1 MSYRLTCECGRAYP
15 IETRQSGQTFQCEC
29 GKTLQIP
36 TMLKMKR
43 LPLWEES
50 ASSLDEAPNGSS
62 ASSVNSPANSKD
74 SVASG
79 SVASGSVASDSVAS
93 DSVASETRDV
103 APSSKQSSNKP
114 SIINADSSASQAN
127 KPTNKSTCNKLSSK
141 RFGLLVVAGLVF
153 VVSVFFFCRNVPTP
167 NPRAVFYK
175 QTTFSLDDGRK
186 IKRDSTPI
194 TESDFYFYYFTD
206 FSAPNRPTYP
216 VSDELIDAMV
226 PFIAYQYFN
235 YVRDLNLSDNF
246 YENYD
251 AIKTKRVLSLY
262 GFGIVALIALA
273 IALYAIFAKESVKQV
288 GTMRGSD
295 WR

>member
-1 MSYRLTCECGRAYP
+1 MSYRLTCECGRSYP
-15 IETRQSGQTFQCEC
+15 IEPRQSGQTLQCEC

-43 LPLWEES
+43 LPIWEES
-50 ASSLDEAPNGSS
+50 GESADGASASPAKSADS
-62 ASSVNSPANSKD
+62 ASSK
-74 SVASG
+74 
-79 SVASGSVASDSVAS
+79 
-93 DSVASETRDV
+93 TRDV
-103 APSSKQSSNKP
+103 ASVNKQAINEQPGDKQSAIKSDN
-114 SIINADSSASQAN
+114 SASQNRSA
-127 KPTNKSTCNKLSSK
+127 KLSSK
-141 RFGLLVVAGLVF
+141 RFGLLVVFGFIF

-216 VSDELIDAMV
+216 VSDDLIDAMV

-235 YVRDLNLSDNF
+235 YVRDLKLSDNF

-251 AIKTKRVLSLY
+251 AIKTRRVLSLC
-262 GFGIVALIALA
+262 GFGIVALISLA
-273 IALYAIFAKESVKQV
+273 VALYAIFAKESVKQV

>member
-15 IETRQSGQTFQCEC
+15 IESRQSGQTFQCEC

-43 LPLWEES
+43 LPVWEES
-50 ASSLDEAPNGSS
+50 DS
-62 ASSVNSPANSKD
+62 ASVSESSEPSKSEELETKSPKESASKE
-74 SVASG
+74 SSPKE
-79 SVASGSVASDSVAS
+79 S
-93 DSVASETRDV
+93 ASE
-103 APSSKQSSNKP
+103 N
-114 SIINADSSASQAN
+114 SASPVRA
-127 KPTNKSTCNKLSSK
+127 NKLSSK
-141 RFGLLVVAGLVF
+141 RLGLLIVASIVL
-153 VVSVFFFCRNVPTP
+153 VVSTYFFCRNIPQP
-167 NPRAVFYK
+167 SPRAVFYK
-175 QTTFSLDDGRK
+175 QTTFSLDDGK
-186 IKRDSTPI
+186 KVKRDSTPI

-206 FSAPNRPTYP
+206 FSAPNKPTYP
-216 VSDELIDAMV
+216 VNDELIDAMV

-251 AIKTKRVLSLY
+251 AIKTKRVLNLCE
-262 GFGIVALIALA
+262 FGILALLALA
-273 IALYAIFAKESVKQV
+273 AALYALFAKESNKQV